1 MTRETEHRLDL
12 EFERKLADRIEGLL
26 QEAGPSGMTMDD
38 LARALRGEG
47 WRASDR
53 RLHRILRAL
62 EEMGRV
68 ARRPEPRGRGR
79 PRVRL
84 VHASR
89 LSAEASL
96 GPLFDAAPRFVPKDA
111 SEDYRA
117 VVLPPEERKR
127 LEEEYGWIAR
137 VSLDHLLAED
147 VARALREAAPD
158 LARSDPRRLLLDM
171 ARWSIRILREAR
183 RELLDAIKEKD
194 ASRAEAARSRLEER
208 ARFARRY
215 FMDLCGLRPPLYPG
229 DEDWAIRIE
238 MDVQRWRDP
247 ETPDDELF
255 GLREE
260 AARKEL
266 ERRVLGESVVELAD
280 LDGAPPVEA
289 FAATDA
295 SRGSLMIKVGGRGT
309 YEQPEEI
316 EIFSSAASL
325 QILLKGMRPPPLLDF
340 EIDPEAFRRC
350 DELEAFRKGLA
361 IFPRAADWLGLE
373 REGRLSHAR
382 SAAMDLRQYLRDLAV
397 LQDRVRWRRRLPSL
411 APRIPQILFRD
422 GRLLPSDHQIGLYED
437 RTPYGDLV
445 REQIR
450 AAAMVVQALRI
461 VSCVY
466 VGVVKEPEIHFLA
479 PLAFWFAREKRG
491 DKRIEERMIMRPPIG
506 DPMAAYI
513 LLSEAA
519 RAAGGGRRLAFSFRL
534 MRRFSDIAE
543 LRRFYLEFH
552 LEDGGRRRRP
562 IDPARDEDWE
572 EYFRQYVESQRRRY
586 EEGEISV
593 PPLPLEEY
601 AAFRELCQR
610 AAVLMAFILRAEGDP
625 KPVLLP
631 RYEAMIDPTR
641 DVPSQWERALK
652 ALQGWAADPGA
663 FGLDE
668 EHDPSLQRPDR
679 EALSIPR
686 ILPQVAIDAHRA
698 AACAAEE
705 LRGETERLLQQA
717 ISEIRR
723 ILARGGAP

>member
-1 MTRETEHRLDL
+1 MTGEMEHWLDL
-12 EFERKLADRIEGLL
+12 GFERELAGRIEALL
-26 QEAGPSGMTMDD
+26 QAAGPSGMTMDD

-62 EEMGRV
+62 EETGRV

-84 VHASR
+84 VHASQA
-89 LSAEASL
+89 SAEGPL

-111 SEDYRA
+111 SEDYRS
-117 VVLPPEERKR
+117 VVIPPEELKR

-137 VSLDHLLAED
+137 VGLDHLLNREEA
-147 VARALREAAPD
+147 ARALQEAALD
-158 LARSDPRRLLLDM
+158 FARSDPRRLLLDM
-171 ARWSIRILREAR
+171 ARWTIRRLREAR
-183 RELLDAIKEKD
+183 RELLEALRQKD
-194 ASRAEAARSRLEER
+194 MSRAQALREELEER

-229 DEDWAIRIE
+229 DDGWAIRVE
-238 MDVQRWRDP
+238 MDVQKWRDP

-255 GLREE
+255 SLREE

-280 LDGAPPVEA
+280 LEGAPPVEA

-295 SRGSLMIKVGGRGT
+295 SRGILVVKIRGRGA
-309 YEQPEEI
+309 YEQPEEV

-361 IFPRAADWLGLE
+361 IFPQAADWLGLS

-397 LQDRVRWRRRLPSL
+397 LQDQVRWRRRPSGW

-450 AAAMVVQALRI
+450 AAALVVQALRI
-461 VSCVY
+461 APCVY
-466 VGVVKEPEIHFLA
+466 IGVVKEPEIHFLA
-479 PLAFWFAREKRG
+479 PLAFWFARERRG
-491 DKRIEERMIMRPPIG
+491 DGRVEERMIMRPPIG
-506 DPMAAYI
+506 DPLAAYI

-519 RAAGGGRRLAFSFRL
+519 RAAGGGRRLAISFRL

-543 LRRFYLEFH
+543 LRRFYLDEP
-552 LEDGGRRRRP
+552 DGRRP

-572 EYFRQYVESQRRRY
+572 EYFRQYVETQRRRY
-586 EEGEISV
+586 EEGEIRV

-631 RYEAMIDPTR
+631 RYEAMIDPAR
-641 DVPSQWERALK
+641 SASAQWERALT
-652 ALQGWAADPGA
+652 ALRGWAADREA

-668 EHDPSLQRPDR
+668 EHNPSLQRPDR

-686 ILPQVAIDAHRA
+686 ILPQVVIDAHRA
-698 AACAAEE
+698 AAFAAEE
-705 LRGETERLLQQA
+705 LRDATERLLRKA
-717 ISEIRR
+717 IGEIQR
-723 ILARGGAP
+723 ILGRGGGAP